1 METSTINSNR
11 AKRGDVIKFNNGCI
25 GIYKFSYMGSDGIY
39 VMCSACCPAIGN
51 NIQKPKVLFHTPVFN
66 NDYTVI
72 TNSDDKELIA
82 FMNAFREE
90 YTEAEPNWEQYLT
103 DSTYFEIKDW
113 LRSKIMVLGVD
124 IDEGDDVINDN
135 VDITIG
141 DIAYYI
147 YSHTSDND
155 KFQTVSHE
163 EPNILNKL
171 AETAYEHELD
181 TKHISTSTDV
191 LEMHDDTCHYLSAK
205 LSNIRHGS
213 EVMIS
218 TSSPFTQ
225 TQEALFEMVWACL
238 AELNKRNVNIEEL
251 VEWKLNKIS

>member
-1 METSTINSNR
+1 METINKAT
-11 AKRGDVIKFNNGCI
+11 AKRGDIIKFNNGCI
-25 GIYKFSYMGSDGIY
+25 GIYKFSYMGSEGIY
-39 VMCSACCPAIGN
+39 VMCSACCHAIGN
-51 NIQKPKVLFHTPVFN
+51 KPSNPSKVLFHTPVFS

-82 FMNAFREE
+82 FMNALREK
-90 YTEAEPNWEQYLT
+90 YTEAEPKWEQYLT

-113 LRSKIMVLGVD
+113 LKSKIMVEGVD
-124 IDEGDDVINDN
+124 IDKDDDVINNN
-135 VDITIG
+135 VDVTIG
-141 DIAYYI
+141 NIAYYI
-147 YSHTSDND
+147 YSHTSDNNV
-155 KFQTVSHE
+155 QIVYHE
-163 EPNILNKL
+163 EPNILDKL

-218 TSSPFTQ
+218 TLSPFTQ

>member
-11 AKRGDVIKFNNGCI
+11 AKRGDIVKFHNGYI
-25 GIYKFSYMGSDGIY
+25 GIYKFSYQGAY
-39 VMCSACCPAIGN
+39 ATHVMCSACCLVIGN
-51 NIQKPKVLFHTPVFN
+51 KPSKVAFHTPVFCN
-66 NDYTVI
+66 KYTVI

-90 YTEAEPNWEQYLT
+90 YTEAEPNWEQYMT

-113 LRSKIMVLGVD
+113 LKSKIMEYGID
-124 IDEGDDVINDN
+124 IDEDDDVINDN

-141 DIAYYI
+141 NIAYYI
-147 YSHTSDND
+147 FSHTYDNE
-155 KFQTVSHE
+155 QTVSRKE
-163 EPNILNKL
+163 SNILDKL
-171 AETAYEHELD
+171 AETAYEYELD
-181 TKHISTSTDV
+181 NKRISTSTDV